1 MVNLVRGG
9 QRAIEDLKVGDR
21 IWTLNHRG
29 TALFQDQV
37 ILMMD
42 NGPNKTGQFF
52 LLIDHTFFILL
63 HLCSSLLYI
72 QNETRQ

>member
-9 QRAIEDLKVGDR
+9 QRAIEDLRVGDR

-42 NGPNKTGQFF
+42 NGPNKTG
-52 LLIDHTFFILL
+52 
-63 HLCSSLLYI
+63 
-72 QNETRQ
+72 